1 MADIRGLGLMVGL
14 EIGVPGRGPDKD
26 LASRIQ
32 KKCLDNKMLILTCG
46 TFGNVIR
53 WIPPLVVSEQQIEDS
68 LVILEDSIEE
78 LVET

>member
-1 MADIRGLGLMVGL
+1 
-14 EIGVPGRGPDKD
+14 

-32 KKCLDNKMLILTCG
+32 AKCLENKMLILTCG

-53 WIPPLVVSEQQIEDS
+53 WIPPLVVTKQQIEDS
-68 LVILEDSIEE
+68 LVILEGSIEE